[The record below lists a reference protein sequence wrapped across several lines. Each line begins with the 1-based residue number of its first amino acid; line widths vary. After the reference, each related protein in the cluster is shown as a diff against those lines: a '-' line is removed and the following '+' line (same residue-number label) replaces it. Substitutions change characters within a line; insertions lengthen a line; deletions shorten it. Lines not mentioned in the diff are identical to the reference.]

1 MTYTRGGHRVAR
13 YDSAIAAYPS
23 VMEFSG
29 EGELVP
35 VTLVYAEPAFAKG
48 GLVDTAEMIKRAGR
62 NGDTEIVHV
71 NKQEL
76 AELREMWGEPTINP
90 QTGCPEYFLKKA
102 WKGIKKIA
110 KPLARIAPLAAMF
123 IPSIGPLAAAGIGAL
138 SGGVTG
144 GLKGALVGGALGG
157 LGASGAVGK
166 AIGSV
171 APRLS
176 PVAARAAQGAV
187 LGGLGSAAQ
196 GGNVLN
202 GALTGGA
209 LSAAVGPGGIINP
222 QGSVPQQTTSSS
234 APVNAPGI
242 SGASDNPFTVQVNG
256 GEIGLPGSSTS
267 GIRTPISVS
276 GSTSN
281 LTVNPPDL
289 SPLMDANPKGL
300 SSYAVDPGKPWL
312 KKPFLGGAISP
323 KISNAVGWGTVGAL
337 TLPSLLK
344 GKSSSGV
351 QDFRNA
357 TNQELV
363 DAKFQQIFK
372 GKDLPAPKGIFANLG
387 VRPRDFGSIE
397 EQYRAGYMPE
407 QPMFQYVPE
416 YAEGGDVDIS
426 EFAVRGDGDGRED
439 LIDAKL
445 SDGEYIIDA
454 ETVALLGNGSSKAGA
469 KALDNMRVKIRK
481 HKGRNLARGKFSV
494 NAKAPE
500 RYMTNGR

>member
-1 MTYTRGGHRVAR
+1 MTYTRGGHKVAR
-13 YDSAIAAYPS
+13 YDNAVAAYPS

-171 APRLS
+171 APGPS
-176 PVAARAAQGAV
+176 TVAARAAQGAV

-209 LSAAVGPGGIINP
+209 LSAAVGPIGQQKPTLGGGPNAD
-222 QGSVPQQTTSSS
+222 GSLSVKPLNVPVDSTQ
-234 APVNAPGI
+234 P
-242 SGASDNPFTVQVNG
+242 
-256 GEIGLPGSSTS
+256 IGLDIDTS
-267 GIRTPISVS
+267 RLAVQ
-276 GSTSN
+276 
-281 LTVNPPDL
+281 PPETR
-289 SPLMDANPKGL
+289 S
-300 SSYAVDPGKPWL
+300 WL
-312 KKPFLGGAISP
+312 NRPFLGISDQIP
-323 KISNAVGWGTVGAL
+323 NKIGVPVAGAL
-337 TLPSLLK
+337 ALSALK
-344 GKSSSGV
+344 PKAAGSA

-357 TNQELV
+357 GAQELI
-363 DAKFQQIFK
+363 DAKMQPIFGQK
-372 GKDLPAPKGIFANLG
+372 GLPAPKSPVFTNLSAKP
-387 VRPRDFGSIE
+387 RPPRTLE
-397 EQYRAGYMPE
+397 EQYAYGSGPE
-407 QPMFQYVPE
+407 QSFFDYVQEPV
-416 YAEGGDVDIS
+416 YAARGGYTGGGYARGGAMES
-426 EFAVRGDGDGRED
+426 FAVQGAGDGRED
-439 LIDAKL
+439 AIDAKL
-445 SDGEYIIDA
+445 SDGEYVIDA